1 MYSTGIKNSFT
12 ARHKLIGD
20 FGEES
25 LPHEHSYV
33 IEWICTV
40 SELDENGFGVNIDI
54 LNDKLEKVT
63 ESLNKTFLND
73 LAFFKGK
80 QTSIENT
87 AQYITETLFKELANE
102 SYPVSTIEQSE
113 VKIWESD
120 TAWASYLQH

>member
-20 FGEES
+20 FGDES

-40 SELDENGFGVNIDI
+40 LELDENGFGVNIDI
-54 LNDKLEKVT
+54 LNEKLEKIT
-63 ESLNKTFLND
+63 ESLNRTFLND

-87 AQYITETLFKELANE
+87 AHYITVSLFKELENE
-102 SYPVSTIEQSE
+102 SYPVSTIERSE
-113 VKIWESD
+113 VKIWESE
-120 TAWASYLQH
+120 TAWASYIKP